1 MKMRRL
7 PFLALF
13 CLLPLGGCSNLGQK
27 RTELTAAG
35 FRTIPATSS
44 AQLARL
50 GSLKSS
56 KVVPV
61 TGKRGTVYVF
71 ADHQRKVLMVG
82 SPEQYNKYR
91 AIKLRQRKIDE
102 QLLDAQV
109 NMDDADWASW
119 GPYANW
125 GWSVASDP
133 L

>member
-1 MKMRRL
+1 MKHSSLMA
-7 PFLALF
+7 LA
-13 CLLPLGGCSNLGQK
+13 CLLITGCSNLSEK

-44 AQLARL
+44 AQLAKL
-50 GSLKSS
+50 ASMKSS

-61 TGKRGTVYVF
+61 MGKKGTVYLF
-71 ADHQRKVLMVG
+71 ADQQHKALMVG
-82 SPEQYNKYR
+82 GPGEYNKYR
-91 AIKLRQRKIDE
+91 AIKLHQQKIDE

-109 NMDDADWASW
+109 NMDDADWSAW
-119 GPYANW
+119 GNYSNW